1 MEGLTCVSFVC
12 TVTVTGAMTLAMMLI
27 SAEFTYKSQSLSNG
41 GGGGGMGG
49 SRSRV
54 DAYVTLSSRTH
65 SNSLPSSDVSSAIS
79 QLLETVLPP
88 KWMRSP
94 VGPLS
99 VA

>member
-1 MEGLTCVSFVC
+1 M
-12 TVTVTGAMTLAMMLI
+12 ALAMVLMSTEL
-27 SAEFTYKSQSLSNG
+27 TYKSQSVSNGG

-65 SNSLPSSDVSSAIS
+65 SNSLPSSDVSSAVS
-79 QLLETVLPP
+79 QLFETIMPP